1 MAAVALAAQTAPQPR
16 RLRVGLYADSR
27 LQPRWVLEAFGRLL
41 EADYA
46 ALAAV
51 AVGEAPPAR
60 EAWLRGAYRSVDRWR
75 FGTDLSEPRDLEL
88 LGVPVG
94 QGVSHLDSRDL
105 DVVFA
110 LGAVDDTVLDGIAR
124 CGVWRFCVDGES
136 EVLSG
141 APLTASGLKV
151 RLAAGAVPRLAYRS
165 WSRTYPLSVARNRRQ
180 LFEKAAEFPA
190 RALREL
196 HRAGREWLEQCQPV
210 QEEQPGSPA
219 WSRLGKRLLQR
230 GIQKALSVEQW
241 FIAFRFGARAVT
253 SDLKG
258 FARIEPPHGATWADP
273 FPLERNG
280 RYYIFFEELQR
291 GADRGRISMIEL
303 DAQGRHSAPRPVL
316 ERDYHLSYPFLLE
329 HDGGLFMIPESAQG
343 MRVEAFR
350 CAEFP
355 WRWRPE
361 RVLLDGLRLVDAT
374 LTRSGD
380 RWWMLANGAA
390 GDSRVFDDELHVFHA
405 ADPLGVTGGGWKPH
419 RRNPVKSDVRSA
431 RPAGALFWRNGA
443 LHRPSQIDAPL
454 YGSGISL
461 SRVLRL
467 TPDEFAEREVERLL
481 PPRGSGLLGLHTVNR
496 AGELTVV
503 DAFRRKGR
511 F

>member
-1 MAAVALAAQTAPQPR
+1 
-16 RLRVGLYADSR
+16 
-27 LQPRWVLEAFGRLL
+27 
-41 EADYA
+41 
-46 ALAAV
+46 
-51 AVGEAPPAR
+51 
-60 EAWLRGAYRSVDRWR
+60 
-75 FGTDLSEPRDLEL
+75 
-88 LGVPVG
+88 
-94 QGVSHLDSRDL
+94 
-105 DVVFA
+105 
-110 LGAVDDTVLDGIAR
+110 
-124 CGVWRFCVDGES
+124 
-136 EVLSG
+136 
-141 APLTASGLKV
+141 
-151 RLAAGAVPRLAYRS
+151 
-165 WSRTYPLSVARNRRQ
+165 
-180 LFEKAAEFPA
+180 
-190 RALREL
+190 
-196 HRAGREWLEQCQPV
+196 
-210 QEEQPGSPA
+210 
-219 WSRLGKRLLQR
+219 
-230 GIQKALSVEQW
+230 
-241 FIAFRFGARAVT
+241 VT

-316 ERDYHLSYPFLLE
+316 ERDYHLSYPFLLQ

-467 TPDEFAEREVERLL
+467 TPEEFAEREVERLL